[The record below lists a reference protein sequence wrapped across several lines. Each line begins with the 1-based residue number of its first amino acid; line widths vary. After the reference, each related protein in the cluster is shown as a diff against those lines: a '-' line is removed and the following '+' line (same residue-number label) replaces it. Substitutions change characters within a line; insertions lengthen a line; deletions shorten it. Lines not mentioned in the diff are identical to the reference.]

1 MKKNHSKSENKYL
14 CRAYQTKDPIQIYK
28 EMSKTNI
35 RNISKQIK
43 NDPEI
48 LKRHITKESMYGKQ
62 EGMYGKQAY
71 KHDPYLH

>member
-43 NDPEI
+43 SDPEI
-48 LKRHITKESMYGKQ
+48 LKRHITKE
-62 EGMYGKQAY
+62 GMYGKQARY
-71 KHDPYLH
+71 VW